1 MGMDERPDIK
11 YLPQQC
17 RLLNRDVWAILIRQ
31 EDGQLRVV
39 NCLDK
44 DESCF
49 SQCCAFTTC
58 GGEWPFS
65 VHLVPQ
71 QIVPKADANGKPAT

>member
-1 MGMDERPDIK
+1 MDERPDIK

-31 EDGQLRVV
+31 EDSKLRVV

-44 DESCF
+44 DDSCV
-49 SQCCAFTTC
+49 SQHCAFTAN
-58 GGEWPFS
+58 GGEWPFA
-65 VHLVPQ
+65 VHLVPEKAL
-71 QIVPKADANGKPAT
+71 PKDNPSGKPSS